1 MIQLS
6 VELSG
11 CLLVRLHAAL
21 MVLLSEWWAFEVRLA
36 RKVATVFR
44 VLKGPSVG
52 WCNSGKVPTS
62 TLGTLFVMVPN
73 LKTCHVCFY
82 TVLIPQAQLRHLYWL
97 VSIQSADNL
106 LPQVPQ
112 VLRFMSHRNAV
123 TVIDTH

>member
-21 MVLLSEWWAFEVRLA
+21 MVLLSEWWAFEAGLA
-36 RKVATVFR
+36 GKVATVFR

-62 TLGTLFVMVPN
+62 TLRDLICHGPKSQNMSCVLLHSSHTTSAITASLLAGVHTVCGQPTSTSATGITL
-73 LKTCHVCFY
+73 HVSPKCCY
-82 TVLIPQAQLRHLYWL
+82 
-97 VSIQSADNL
+97 
-106 LPQVPQ
+106 
-112 VLRFMSHRNAV
+112 SH
-123 TVIDTH
+123 